1 MIHIDRQNR
10 VPVFEQI
17 KNELMTLISLGVLEP
32 HSRLPSIRQIAAETG
47 VNINT
52 VKKAFAELETHGV
65 IYSVPGTGSFVNLNA
80 LSDENLRRSAF
91 QDVETA
97 VLAAK
102 AKGIALNEILVTVRK
117 VYHEEVANDD
127 RN

>member
-1 MIHIDRQNR
+1 MIHIDRQSR

-17 KNELMTLISLGVLEP
+17 KNEIMTLISLGVLKP
-32 HSRLPSIRQIAAETG
+32 HAKLQSIRQVAAETG

-52 VKKAFAELETHGV
+52 VKKAFSELETHGV

-80 LSDENLRRSAF
+80 LSDENLRRNAF
-91 QDVETA
+91 QEVETA

-102 AKGIALNEILVTVRK
+102 AKGIALQEILETVSK
-117 VYHEEVANDD
+117 VYQEEGTNND
-127 RN
+127 

>member
-1 MIHIDRQNR
+1 MIHIDRQSR

-17 KNELMTLISLGVLEP
+17 KNELMKLIALGVLPP

-52 VKKAFAELETHGV
+52 VKKAFAELEMHGV

-80 LSDENLRRSAF
+80 LSDENLRKNAF
-91 QDVETA
+91 LEVETA
-97 VLAAK
+97 VRAAK
-102 AKGIALNEILVTVRK
+102 SKGIAMDEVLNLIHTV
-117 VYHEEVANDD
+117 YNEEDGNDD
-127 RN
+127 

>member
-1 MIHIDRQNR
+1 MIHIDRQSR

-17 KNELMTLISLGVLEP
+17 KNELMTLISLEVLAP
-32 HSRLPSIRQIAAETG
+32 HSRLPSIRQIAADTG

-65 IYSVPGTGSFVNLNA
+65 IYSVPGTGSFVNTNA
-80 LSDENLRRSAF
+80 LADENLRRTAF
-91 QDVETA
+91 QEVETA

-102 AKGIALNEILVTVRK
+102 AKGIALEELLATVRNL
-117 VYHEEVANDD
+117 YAEEVNSHD
-127 RN
+127 

>member
-1 MIHIDRQNR
+1 MIHIDRQSR

-17 KNELMTLISLGVLEP
+17 KNEIMTLISLGVLKP
-32 HSRLPSIRQIAAETG
+32 HAKLPSIRQVASETG

-52 VKKAFAELETHGV
+52 VKKAFSELETHGV

-80 LSDENLRRSAF
+80 LSDENLRRNAF
-91 QDVETA
+91 QEVETA

-102 AKGIALNEILVTVRK
+102 AKGIALQEILETVSK
-117 VYHEEVANDD
+117 VYQEEGTNND
-127 RN
+127 

>member
-1 MIHIDRQNR
+1 MIHIDRQSR

-32 HSRLPSIRQIAAETG
+32 HSRLPSIRQIAAQTG

-52 VKKAFAELETHGV
+52 VKKAFAELEVHGV
-65 IYSVPGTGSFVNLNA
+65 IYSVPGTGSFVNIDA
-80 LSDENLRRSAF
+80 LSDEGLRKNAF

-97 VLAAK
+97 VLAAR
-102 AKGIALNEILVTVRK
+102 AKGISMEEILTTVKRI
-117 VYHEEVANDD
+117 YCEEGANND
-127 RN
+127 

>member
-1 MIHIDRQNR
+1 MIHIDRQSR

-17 KNELMTLISLGVLEP
+17 KNEIMTLISLGVLKP
-32 HSRLPSIRQIAAETG
+32 HAKLPSIRQVASKTG

-52 VKKAFAELETHGV
+52 VKKAFSELETHGV

-80 LSDENLRRSAF
+80 LSDENLRRNAF
-91 QDVETA
+91 QEVETA

-102 AKGIALNEILVTVRK
+102 AKGIALQEILETVSK
-117 VYHEEVANDD
+117 VYQEEGTNND
-127 RN
+127 

>member
-1 MIHIDRQNR
+1 MINIDRQSR

-17 KNELMTLISLGVLEP
+17 KNEIMTLISLGVLKP
-32 HSRLPSIRQIAAETG
+32 HAKLPSIRQVATETG

-52 VKKAFAELETHGV
+52 VKKAFSELETHGV

-80 LSDENLRRSAF
+80 LSDENLRRNAF
-91 QDVETA
+91 QEVETA

-102 AKGIALNEILVTVRK
+102 AKGIALQEILETVSK
-117 VYHEEVANDD
+117 VYQEEGTNND
-127 RN
+127 

>member
-1 MIHIDRQNR
+1 MIHIDRQSR

-32 HSRLPSIRQIAAETG
+32 HSRLPSIRQIATETG

-52 VKKAFAELETHGV
+52 VKKAFSELETHGV
-65 IYSVPGTGSFVNLNA
+65 IYSVPGTGSFVNMNA
-80 LSDENLRRSAF
+80 LSDENLRKNAF
-91 QDVETA
+91 QDVTTA

-102 AKGIALNEILVTVRK
+102 AKGISREEILTTVHSIYNEEAVT
-117 VYHEEVANDD
+117 ND
-127 RN
+127 

>member
-1 MIHIDRQNR
+1 MIHIDRQSR

-17 KNELMTLISLGVLEP
+17 KNELMTLISLGVLTP
-32 HSRLPSIRQIAAETG
+32 HSKLPSIRQIAAETG

-52 VKKAFAELETHGV
+52 VKKAFSELETHGV

-80 LSDENLRRSAF
+80 LSDEKLRRTAF
-91 QDVETA
+91 QEIETA

-102 AKGIALNEILVTVRK
+102 AKGIAMDEVLFTVRT
-117 VYHEEVANDD
+117 VYNEEVPNNA
-127 RN
+127 

>member
-1 MIHIDRQNR
+1 MIHIDRQSR

-17 KNELMTLISLGVLEP
+17 KNELMKLIALGVLEP

-52 VKKAFAELETHGV
+52 VKKAFAELEMHGV

-80 LSDENLRRSAF
+80 LSDENLRKNAF
-91 QDVETA
+91 LEVETA
-97 VLAAK
+97 VKAAK
-102 AKGIALNEILVTVRK
+102 AKGIAMD
-117 VYHEEVANDD
+117 EVLTLIRDLYNKEDANDD
-127 RN
+127 

>member
-1 MIHIDRQNR
+1 MIHIDRQSR

-17 KNELMTLISLGVLEP
+17 KNELMKLIALGVLEP

-52 VKKAFAELETHGV
+52 VKKAFAELEMHGV

-80 LSDENLRRSAF
+80 LSDENLRKNAF
-91 QDVETA
+91 LEVETA
-97 VLAAK
+97 VKAAK
-102 AKGIALNEILVTVRK
+102 AKGIAMD
-117 VYHEEVANDD
+117 EVLALIRDLYNKEDANDD
-127 RN
+127 